1 MADLNNTVAIVT
13 GGASGIGYALAQ
25 SYGRRG
31 AQVLIADIDKEA
43 LQRACLTLSQ
53 EGVKAVSA
61 VTDLRNI
68 ESIRQMLQK
77 AKGLGPIRAVCMNA
91 GVTTTGPT
99 TWETASEAF
108 DFIIDVNLRG
118 LFNSIKA
125 LIPTLI
131 EQDLPADIIVT
142 ASMAGMV
149 SSAKSGAYSASKAGA
164 IALAKALRAELLTS
178 APKLRVALLNP
189 GMVQTNLLR
198 TSAAHQPQK
207 GGMDSSFVEG
217 VHDAL
222 NQFGVTPNEV
232 VSWVTQSI
240 EAGRFWVFPPPED
253 IFSTTLNNEIF
264 EMKEALER

>member
-1 MADLNNTVAIVT
+1 MADLKNTVAIVT

-31 AQVLIADIDKEA
+31 AHVLIADIDKEA
-43 LQRACLTLSQ
+43 LKNACLTLSE
-53 EGVKAVSA
+53 EGVAAASA

-68 ESIRQMLQK
+68 ESIRQMLDK
-77 AKGLGPIRAVCMNA
+77 AKALGPISAVCMNA
-91 GVTTTGPT
+91 GVTATGPT
-99 TWETASEAF
+99 IWETTSEAF
-108 DFIIDVNLRG
+108 DFIVDVNLRG
-118 LFNSIKA
+118 LFNSIKVVV
-125 LIPTLI
+125 PTLI
-131 EQDLPADIIVT
+131 EQDSPADIVIT

-149 SSAKSGAYSASKAGA
+149 SSATSGAYSASKAGA
-164 IALAKALRAELLTS
+164 IALAKALRAELVTS

-198 TSAAHQPQK
+198 TSAANQPKQ
-207 GGMDSSFVEG
+207 GAMDSSFVEG

-222 NQFGVTPNEV
+222 NQFGVTPSEV
-232 VSWVTQSI
+232 VLWVAQSL

-253 IFSTTLNNEIF
+253 MFSAVLNSEIS